1 MKAST
6 RVRVAAFLVL
16 VMILVMTFA
25 PLAFAKGS
33 GGGTGAVGDGAP
45 PWVENPGK
53 DVPGAAWSKPGNW
66 EEPGLIG

>member
-1 MKAST
+1 MKVST

-33 GGGTGAVGDGAP
+33 GGGTGATGDGMP
-45 PWVENPGK
+45 PWVENGK
-53 DVPGAAWSKPGNW
+53 PDIPGAAWSKPGTW
-66 EEPGLIG
+66 EPTG